1 MLIYATN
8 CNCHYLKSSLW
19 FHNASIL
26 RLIFSTKCRGTFSNR
41 LCPASRQEQTQS
53 IRAWEKLKLSVQT
66 HSSHVT
72 SQISREQCSQA
83 WNGGL
88 ATESWIHSI
97 CRRKPLVYFQ
107 PPIKREDSLS
117 HYYLAHESIILWE
130 PALLGYSGQGTSVL
144 VSSVKSL
151 LPLWWGSQVLHSCL
165 FLCEESFYPALSSVQ

>member
-1 MLIYATN
+1 MLIYVTN
-8 CNCHYLKSSLW
+8 CNCDYMKSSLW

-26 RLIFSTKCRGTFSNR
+26 RLLFSMKCRGTFSNR
-41 LCPASRQEQTQS
+41 LCPASRQEQTQC
-53 IRAWEKLKLSVQT
+53 IRAWEKRKLSVQT

-88 ATESWIHSI
+88 ATESWIHLI
-97 CRRKPLVYFQ
+97 CRRKPLVDFQ

-117 HYYLAHESIILWE
+117 HYYLAHESMWE

-151 LPLWWGSQVLHSCL
+151 LPLWWGSQVSYSCL
-165 FLCEESFYPALSSVQ
+165 FVCEEIFYPALFSVQ